1 MYDPSIVHFAELAR
15 EKSEA
20 AKANPLAFIV
30 GAMLAGAY
38 IGIAMILA
46 LTVGSGLDA
55 SIRPAVMGGVFGIGL
70 ILTVFAGAELFTG
83 YAMYLSFGL
92 ARRTVRIS
100 EAIRTLLMVW
110 IGNFLGAL
118 LLVAL
123 FYAASEALLSSGAIA
138 LNAYAS
144 HKVDAD
150 VITLLARGILCNWL
164 VCLAL
169 WTATRV
175 QGDAAKCIILGWV
188 LMTFVACGFEHSV
201 ANMTAL
207 PLGLL
212 TPTPTIHLLDAA
224 KNLFFVTIG
233 NVLGGMIAVAGAY
246 LIAARTDTHATE
258 AQHDTGPLPTQ
269 LRTSKQ

>member
-15 EKSEA
+15 EKSDA
-20 AKANPLAFIV
+20 AKAHPFAFTI

-55 SIRPAVMGGVFGIGL
+55 SVRPAVMGAVFGVGL

-83 YAMYLSFGL
+83 YAMYLTFGL
-92 ARRTVRIS
+92 ARRTVGFG
-100 EAIRTLLMVW
+100 EAIRTLVMVW
-110 IGNFLGAL
+110 IGNFVGAL
-118 LLVAL
+118 ILVAL
-123 FYAASEALLSSGAIA
+123 FYAASEALLSSGTVV
-138 LNAYAS
+138 LNAYAL

-150 VITLLARGILCNWL
+150 VPTLLARGILCNWL

-212 TPTPTIHLLDAA
+212 TPNPAIHLVDAA
-224 KNLFFVTIG
+224 RNLLFVTIG
-233 NVLGGMIAVAGAY
+233 NVLGGAIAVAGAY
-246 LIAARTDTHATE
+246 LITARTDNRTAMP
-258 AQHDTGPLPTQ
+258 QHDTGPLPTQ
-269 LRTSKQ
+269 LRTSKH